1 MCGSSNTGIDMT
13 ALWAVLII
21 IGIGLYVTFWFITV
35 PATIIWIVLHYL
47 NKE

>member
-21 IGIGLYVTFWFITV
+21 IGIALYASLWFIAI
-35 PATIIWIVLHYL
+35 PATIIWGICYFI

>member
-13 ALWAVLII
+13 ALWAGLII
-21 IGIGLYVTFWFITV
+21 LGIIIYVTFWFITV
-35 PATIIWIVLHYL
+35 PVTIIGVIYYFL